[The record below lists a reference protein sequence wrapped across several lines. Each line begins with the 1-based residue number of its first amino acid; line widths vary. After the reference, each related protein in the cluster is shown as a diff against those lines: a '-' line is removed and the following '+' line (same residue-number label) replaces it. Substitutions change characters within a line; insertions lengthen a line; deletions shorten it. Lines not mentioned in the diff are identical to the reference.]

1 MDSIFAKRLKMM
13 RLESKRTQQQVA
25 DYLEVRRSTYG
36 EYERGKIVPP
46 YDKMEKLAN
55 LFNVSVDW
63 LVGKTN
69 FKTYDEKY
77 KANEEGLPDI
87 SKDLKLI
94 LEDLQNQQKALM
106 FDGKALDD
114 ESREL
119 LKSSLENSIKMALLL
134 SKGKWG

>member
-1 MDSIFAKRLKMM
+1 MSSIFAKRLKMM
-13 RLESKRTQQQVA
+13 RLELRQTQQQVA
-25 DYLEVRRSTYG
+25 DYLEVKRSTYG

-77 KANEEGLPDI
+77 KVNEEALPDI

-134 SKGKWG
+134 SKGK

>member
-36 EYERGKIVPP
+36 EYERGKIIPP

-134 SKGKWG
+134 SKGK

>member
-25 DYLEVRRSTYG
+25 DYLEVKRSTYG

-134 SKGKWG
+134 SKGK

>member
-134 SKGKWG
+134 SKGK

>member
-1 MDSIFAKRLKMM
+1 MNSIFVKRLKLL
-13 RLESKRTQQQVA
+13 RLDQKKTQQEMA
-25 DYLEVRRSTYG
+25 EYLGIRRSTYG

-46 YDKMEKLAN
+46 YDKIEKLAN
-55 LFNVSVDW
+55 YFNVSVDW
-63 LVGKTN
+63 IVGNTN

-77 KANEEGLPDI
+77 DVKGLPDI
-87 SKDLKLI
+87 SQDLKLI

-119 LKSSLENSIKMALLL
+119 LKNSLENSIKMALLL
-134 SKGKWG
+134 SKNK